1 MTSSPSLFFKKNLKK
16 TKTSKGYLFSFLLL
30 SPLFIWMFS
39 RTIYPLIEALRLTF
53 FELKLAEGGFVYVG
67 TYNWLYLFKDENL
80 PTILVNTIFFS
91 GSTVIFGILLSLGIA
106 LVLNEDFKGKTI
118 LKAVLIVP
126 WAIPGIVTGLI
137 WQWIFS
143 AEYGIVNGILLK
155 LNLISS
161 RIYWFQDPLLSM
173 TICII
178 GTVWQSAPFL
188 SLMLW
193 AALQMIPQHLY
204 DAAKVDGASAFQRF
218 LNITLPGIKL
228 PLFFAVILHT
238 INSFKAFDIIYK
250 LTKGGPGIATKVLYY
265 YTWETGFVA
274 WSLGY
279 ATVLGVIVF
288 VICFILTLFYLRS
301 FRPKFEAA

>member
-1 MTSSPSLFFKKNLKK
+1 
-16 TKTSKGYLFSFLLL
+16 
-30 SPLFIWMFS
+30 MFS